1 MILIRSQGQL
11 GNQLFLLAAVLRER
25 RPREIVIFVG
35 FTDLARVVSLWRLGF
50 HLPLPHSF
58 DRKVKRVF
66 KKLFNFHPLSC
77 ECVIRQESGHAT
89 VQRKRSCRW
98 PLIFEFGLCQSEK
111 MAPLDP
117 VGKLVSHDA
126 TTRKRSS
133 AARSR
138 LISVGVDPERF
149 AFLHIRLGDYAHFNV
164 LGFTPVLPARWYVNV
179 VARLREAEPDLPV
192 VVFSDQIDAARELFA
207 DSDGF
212 FYFPFDDVESFFAMS
227 MASHGVLSASTFSWW
242 AARIARTQHPD
253 GIFVA
258 PMYWMGFRAGQ
269 WFPTPEIQ
277 ASFLEYA
284 SVDRGS

>member
-25 RPREIVIFVG
+25 RPREIVVFVG
-35 FTDLARVVSLWRLGF
+35 FTDLARVVSLRKLGF
-50 HLPLPHSF
+50 YLPLGHYF

-66 KKLFNFHPLSC
+66 KKLFSFHPRSC
-77 ECVIRQESGHAT
+77 ECVIRHESGHAM
-89 VQRKRSCRW
+89 VQRRRSCHW

-111 MAPLDP
+111 IAPLEP
-117 VGKLVSHDA
+117 VGTLVSHEA
-126 TTRKRSS
+126 TARKRSS
-133 AARSR
+133 AARSC
-138 LISVGVDPERF
+138 LVSVGVDPERF

-164 LGFTPVLPARWYVNV
+164 FGSTPVLPASWYINV
-179 VARLREAEPDLPV
+179 VARLREAEPDIPI

-207 DSDGF
+207 DSEGF

-242 AARIARTQHPD
+242 AARIARMGHPE

-258 PMYWMGFRAGQ
+258 PMYWMGFKAER
-269 WFPTPEIQ
+269 WFPTAEIQ
-277 ASFLEYA
+277 ASFLEYIA
-284 SVDRGS
+284 VD